1 MADSGSAGGIAM
13 KFAICGLSHET
24 HTFSSI
30 CTDRE
35 EFQKRTIAAGKEII
49 EEFSGSKTAVGGFID
64 YCAGNDVEVVPVLY
78 AAAWPSGL
86 VAEDTYQE
94 FLDTTIEGI
103 RGLKGLDAVLA
114 RLHGAMVTEEHDDA
128 EGFFLRKLRQCVGE
142 GTFIACTLDLH
153 ANITKEMVAHAGL
166 LVGCRTYPHIDFYER
181 GLEAAKVAYE
191 SVLTGTVPCA
201 GFRKLPLCPHVLAQG
216 TSISPMKEIM
226 AKAAELRSRDDVRGI
241 TVSAGFPWADIEEIG
256 FSTIAYT
263 RDDPRAAQDIADE
276 IADFAWSNRERFAL
290 DSMSVTEAVETAMQV
305 RRGPV
310 VLADIA
316 DNPGG
321 GTPCDGTVLLQALLD
336 RHAENTAVGVIA
348 DPECVNEAVRVGVGG
363 TATLR
368 VGGKT
373 DDLHGP
379 TLDLTGVVRSIT
391 DGVFTYRGPMWHG
404 STGNLGRTVVFRCD
418 GIDIVITENRVQ
430 VWDREIFRRNGIEP
444 EEKSIL
450 VVKSTVHFEADFA
463 PIASRIIKVA
473 TPGLL
478 SPDLSLFDYKKARP
492 FYPLDRNVTST

>member
-1 MADSGSAGGIAM
+1 MR
-13 KFAICGLSHET
+13 FAICGISHET

-30 CTDRE
+30 RTDRE
-35 EFQKRTIAAGKEII
+35 EFQRRTIAAGKEII
-49 EEFSGSKTAVGGFID
+49 EKFSGSKTAVGGFID
-64 YCAGNDVEVVPVLY
+64 YCGSRGIEVVPVLY
-78 AAAWPSGL
+78 AAAWPSGV
-86 VAEDTYQE
+86 VAEDTFQE

-103 RGLKGLDAVLA
+103 RSVKGLDGVLA

-128 EGFFLRKLRQCVGE
+128 EGFFLRRLRQCVGE
-142 GTFIACTLDLH
+142 GTFIACTLDMH
-153 ANITKEMVAHAGL
+153 ANITKEMVAHADFL
-166 LVGCRTYPHIDFYER
+166 AGCRTYPHIDFYER
-181 GLEAAKVAYE
+181 GLDAAKMAHE

-226 AKAAELRSRDDVRGI
+226 AKAAEHRSRDDVQGI

-256 FSTIAYT
+256 FSTVAYT
-263 RDDPRAAQDIADE
+263 RDGPNAAQGIADE
-276 IADFAWSNRERFAL
+276 IADFAWSSRERFVL
-290 DSMSVTEAVETAMQV
+290 DAMSVDEAVQTAMQASS
-305 RRGPV
+305 GPV

-321 GTPCDGTVLLQALLD
+321 GTPCDGTVLLQALLE
-336 RHAENTAVGVIA
+336 RHAENTGVGVIA
-348 DPECVNEAVRVGVGG
+348 DPECVDEAISVGVGK
-363 TATLR
+363 TVALR
-368 VGGKT
+368 LGGKT

-379 TLDLTGVVRSIT
+379 TLTLTGQVRSIT
-391 DGVFTYRGPMWHG
+391 DGVFTYKGPMWHG
-404 STGNLGRTVVFRCD
+404 TTGHLGRTVVLRCG

-430 VWDREIFRRNGIEP
+430 VWDRETFRRNGVEP

-450 VVKSTVHFEADFA
+450 VVKSTVHFEADFQ

-478 SPDLSLFDYKKARP
+478 SPDLSLFDYQKARP
-492 FYPLDRNVTST
+492 FHPLDRDVAPGSAQHVE